1 MDKIHA
7 CKHPFFFPRNNFIT
21 VVKKI
26 HFSLFKLSYKM
37 SVNPQTPNERTD
49 KIFDFSDFPFSRG
62 KRKRG
67 RWDCFPFRGKLA
79 KNVTPPCVI
88 RKWVIPRSFCLSA
101 RQKRHSVVVAFAGE
115 REREREQS
123 TPVQSFKPRTNGR
136 TETEIHDTE
145 PIYHRDNFELLN
157 SPPFP
162 PFQHHRT
169 NWRDW
174 ECELLIWLIEPFL
187 LSRFGHRSKD

>member
-79 KNVTPPCVI
+79 KNVTPPRVI

-115 REREREQS
+115 RESRAHLSRALNR
-123 TPVQSFKPRTNGR
+123 VRMVARRPRYTIPSRFIIVTISNCWTLLPSLPSSIIVRIG
-136 TETEIHDTE
+136 ETESASCLYD
-145 PIYHRDNFELLN
+145 
-157 SPPFP
+157 
-162 PFQHHRT
+162 
-169 NWRDW
+169 
-174 ECELLIWLIEPFL
+174 
-187 LSRFGHRSKD
+187 

>member
-1 MDKIHA
+1 MQIPSMDKIHA

-37 SVNPQTPNERTD
+37 SVNPQTPNERTNEQT
-49 KIFDFSDFPFSRG
+49 KFSISPISHSLAGRG
-62 KRKRG
+62 
-67 RWDCFPFRGKLA
+67 
-79 KNVTPPCVI
+79 NE
-88 RKWVIPRSFCLSA
+88 
-101 RQKRHSVVVAFAGE
+101 AGE
-115 REREREQS
+115 IVFHSEENSRRTSRPRVSYENGLSRVLFVFPRDKSGTVSSSHSLEREKERGREQS

-169 NWRDW
+169 NWRD
-174 ECELLIWLIEPFL
+174 
-187 LSRFGHRSKD
+187 